1 MSSTEATKP
10 VAAEGD
16 RRGRGTFGQRG
27 EKGEG
32 RPQRGGRGG
41 PRGPKRGGPR
51 KDDSKDWAPVTKL
64 GRLVKENKVKDL
76 KEIFLHSIPVK
87 EHQIIDHFLG
97 SKLTDEVMRISP
109 VQKQTTAGQRT
120 RFKAV
125 VVVGDSQHHCGLGI
139 KVASE
144 VATAI
149 RGAIILAKLSIVPTR
164 KGYWGNKIG
173 EPHTVP
179 CKLTGKCG
187 SVRVRLVPA
196 PRGSGLVSS
205 PVPKKLL
212 SLGGYTD
219 VFTSSS
225 GHTKTLANFVS
236 ATFQAIKKT
245 YHFKTPDLW
254 ATQATPAS
262 PFAVHSKFL
271 SEKNEKKH
279 FKRERR
285 ERR

>member
-1 MSSTEATKP
+1 MSTPTGEQQPTEQGERRTRGTFGRR
-10 VAAEGD
+10 EGGDRNDRRGGD
-16 RRGRGTFGQRG
+16 RRG
-27 EKGEG
+27 G
-32 RPQRGGRGG
+32 RKQKRAEPQDEEL
-41 PRGPKRGGPR
+41 K
-51 KDDSKDWAPVTKL
+51 SWVPVTKL
-64 GRLVKENKVKDL
+64 GRLVREGKFKTLE
-76 KEIFLHSIPVK
+76 EIFVHSLPIK
-87 EHQIIDHFLG
+87 EHQIINVFLG
-97 SKLTDEVMRISP
+97 KKLSDDVMKISP

-125 VVVGDSQHHCGLGI
+125 VVVGDSEHHCGLGV
-139 KVASE
+139 KVSSE

-196 PRGSGLVSS
+196 PRGSGLVAS

-225 GHTKTLANFVS
+225 GHTKTLANFVK
-236 ATFQAIKKT
+236 ATFDAIKKT
-245 YHFKTPDLW
+245 YAFKTPDMWKANPL
-254 ATQATPAS
+254 PSS
-262 PFAVHSKFL
+262 PYQVYSDILAKK
-271 SEKNEKKH
+271 EEKKT
-279 FKRERR
+279 FKKFSNNH
-285 ERR
+285 

>member
-1 MSSTEATKP
+1 MSDNKQQTTDVQKQEAGERRGRNTFGQKG
-10 VAAEGD
+10 GD
-16 RRGRGTFGQRG
+16 RR
-27 EKGEG
+27 K
-32 RPQRGGRGG
+32 
-41 PRGPKRGGPR
+41 RGPKRGPR
-51 KDDSKDWAPVTKL
+51 KDESGSWVPTTKL
-64 GRLVKENKVKDL
+64 GRLVKEGKVKDIRD
-76 KEIFLHSIPVK
+76 IFVHSIPVK

-97 SKLTDEVMRISP
+97 SKLSDEVMRISP

-125 VVVGDSQHHCGLGI
+125 VVVGDSVQHCGLGI

-196 PRGSGLVSS
+196 PRGSGLVAS

-212 SLGGYTD
+212 SLGGYSD
-219 VFTSSS
+219 VFTSSV
-225 GHTKTLANFVS
+225 GNTKTLANFVS
-236 ATFQAIKKT
+236 ATFAAIKKT
-245 YHFKTPDLW
+245 YNFKTPDLW
-254 ATQATPAS
+254 TVNPQLVS
-262 PFAVHSKFL
+262 PFAEHSKFL
-271 SEKNEKKH
+271 SEKKVKKEYP
-279 FKRERR
+279 KRERR